1 MVGLGLGSLVVLPL
15 QTRATGG
22 PYTLLKR
29 VAAGFFG
36 GELKVN
42 YRCPHRVTPK
52 LSRVCTRL
60 ETRPSPPASPTVRRR
75 DVARSKRMW
84 ECGRARVTQTAPELA
99 TAATS
104 DYTNQRRTASAP
116 LRTHSASAA
125 TGSLLERGR
134 DEQSDPRSCHP
145 FDGAARART
154 HRVRHRRQPCRGHVR
169 HAMAL
174 CPSGRALW
182 CGPALRCEDAVAVAA
197 LVSATPRTGD
207 ED

>member
-1 MVGLGLGSLVVLPL
+1 MCYLSKLARP
-15 QTRATGG
+15 
-22 PYTLLKR
+22 
-29 VAAGFFG
+29 VARTHFSSVWQQGFFG

-52 LSRVCTRL
+52 LSRECTRL
-60 ETRPSPPASPTVRRR
+60 ETRPTVRRR

-169 HAMAL
+169 HAMTL
-174 CPSGRALW
+174 CPSGHALW